1 MVPMSNLTWVSG
13 SFSAHVVAARLQS
26 EGIDVE
32 LRGAIDS
39 PYGLT
44 VGDMARVDV
53 YVPADQLDDARL
65 ILLADEVDA
74 TLELPRDW
82 DAPVRRRV
90 RWPYWALLVAVV
102 AAIAAPIVRSAFN

>member
-1 MVPMSNLTWVSG
+1 MSNLTWVSG

-53 YVPADQLDDARL
+53 YVPEDQLDDARMV
-65 ILLADEVDA
+65 LLVDEVDA
-74 TLELPRDW
+74 TFEGPRDW
-82 DAPVRRRV
+82 DEPTRRKV
-90 RWPYWALLVAVV
+90 RWPYWAVLVAMVV
-102 AAIAAPIVRSAFN
+102 AIGAPIVHSAFG